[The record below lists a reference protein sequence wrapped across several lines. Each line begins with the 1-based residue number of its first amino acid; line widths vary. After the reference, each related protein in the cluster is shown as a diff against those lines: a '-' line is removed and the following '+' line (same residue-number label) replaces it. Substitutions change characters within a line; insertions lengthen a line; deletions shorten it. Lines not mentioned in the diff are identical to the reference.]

1 MLKIWNTADRKIEEF
16 KPLIA
21 GHVKMYACG
30 PTVYQRS
37 HIGNLRSY
45 TMEDILRRVLE
56 NEGNAVEHVINIT
69 DVGHLTDDA
78 DSGEDKLEKA
88 SAESHESAKDIAERY
103 TKLFFKDVGAMNILS
118 PTQTPKATEHIAE
131 QITLIKTLEEKGF
144 TYTTSDGIYFNT
156 SKFPDYGKFSGQA
169 LEEKEEGARVAANPE
184 KKNPTD
190 FALWKFSPSTSSGNK
205 RQMEW
210 ESPWGVGFPGWHI

>member
-16 KPLIA
+16 KSLIA

-45 TMEDILRRVLE
+45 TMEDIFRRVLE
-56 NEGNAVEHVINIT
+56 NEGNAVEHVVNIT

-103 TKLFFKDVGAMNILS
+103 TEAIF
-118 PTQTPKATEHIAE
+118 Q
-131 QITLIKTLEEKGF
+131 
-144 TYTTSDGIYFNT
+144 
-156 SKFPDYGKFSGQA
+156 
-169 LEEKEEGARVAANPE
+169 RC
-184 KKNPTD
+184 
-190 FALWKFSPSTSSGNK
+190 
-205 RQMEW
+205 
-210 ESPWGVGFPGWHI
+210 